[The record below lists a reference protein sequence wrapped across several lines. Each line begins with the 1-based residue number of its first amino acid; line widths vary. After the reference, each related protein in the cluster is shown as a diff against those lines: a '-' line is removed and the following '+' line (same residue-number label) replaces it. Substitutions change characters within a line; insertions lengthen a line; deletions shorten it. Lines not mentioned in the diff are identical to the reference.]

1 MASGPK
7 PQWVNFSDLSFAVAD
22 ALYIGVCVDVLLVC
36 VCVLEKIKICLKKKV
51 IKISLFLFIY
61 IIFFFLFA
69 WQTRHVPFITVIQ
82 DKTSRTIAQLTSA

>member
-36 VCVLEKIKICLKKKV
+36 VCVLEKIKICLKKKI

-61 IIFFFLFA
+61 IIFFFSFRMA
-69 WQTRHVPFITVIQ
+69 DQACAIYYCYSRQ
-82 DKTSRTIAQLTSA
+82 DK